1 MNVEIGVTPASAT
14 VAMTTL
20 VVTVIKHA
28 FANLCQ
34 LITQVAVTPILALL
48 RQGRSSMSAIPANI
62 NFTLIGGE
70 AA

>member
-14 VAMTTL
+14 VAMTNL